1 MCDRTYSENDDGSA
15 MTHTILKAPTGDGYG
30 DRSMDVPRQ
39 VTWAD
44 VENQQSQVFNN
55 QQS

>member
-1 MCDRTYSENDDGSA
+1 